1 MRETIQSKFWK
12 KKSFIYS
19 IKKNNSFF
27 SWKLK
32 HGKKFFSKI
41 IKLTKPKS
49 VIEIGSNIGLNI
61 HYLREIDKNKKIKI
75 DVIEIN
81 KKICE
86 ILSKKKELKI
96 NQIINKDIINY
107 KIKNQY
113 NLVFTVGVL
122 IHINPKYL
130 KNVINKIISLSNK
143 YILIVEYFSHE
154 PEKIENYK
162 GRNNL
167 LFKRDFGKL
176 FLKKNIHC
184 VDYGFLWQEKE
195 RVFDNLNW
203 WLFKKEK

>member
-32 HGKKFFSKI
+32 YGKKFFSKI

-86 ILSKKKELKI
+86 IFVKK
-96 NQIINKDIINY
+96 
-107 KIKNQY
+107 KIKN
-113 NLVFTVGVL
+113 
-122 IHINPKYL
+122 
-130 KNVINKIISLSNK
+130 
-143 YILIVEYFSHE
+143 
-154 PEKIENYK
+154 
-162 GRNNL
+162 
-167 LFKRDFGKL
+167 
-176 FLKKNIHC
+176 
-184 VDYGFLWQEKE
+184 
-195 RVFDNLNW
+195 
-203 WLFKKEK
+203 

>member
-1 MRETIQSKFWK
+1 MLLKL
-12 KKSFIYS
+12 
-19 IKKNNSFF
+19 IKKFV
-27 SWKLK
+27 
-32 HGKKFFSKI
+32 KF
-41 IKLTKPKS
+41 
-49 VIEIGSNIGLNI
+49 
-61 HYLREIDKNKKIKI
+61 
-75 DVIEIN
+75 
-81 KKICE
+81 
-86 ILSKKKELKI
+86 LSKKKLKI

-154 PEKIENYK
+154 PKKIENYK

-184 VDYGFLWQEKE
+184 VDYGFLWQRK
-195 RVFDNLNW
+195 RKGFDNLNW